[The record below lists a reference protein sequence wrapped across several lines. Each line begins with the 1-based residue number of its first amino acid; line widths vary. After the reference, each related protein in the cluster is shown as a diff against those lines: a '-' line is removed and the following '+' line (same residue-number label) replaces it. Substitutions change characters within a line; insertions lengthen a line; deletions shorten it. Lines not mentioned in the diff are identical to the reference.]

1 MAKTTGERA
10 SQGAPATEERN
21 ESGVEQ
27 SDAASHDYEVVASE
41 EVYTGRVISLRKDTV
56 AMPGG
61 GTSVREV
68 VHHPGAV
75 GIVAIDDQ
83 DRVVMVRQYR
93 HAIGTHL
100 WELPAGLRD
109 VDGEPPVDTARREL
123 AEETQLSAE
132 RWSLLVT
139 QHPSPGFCDELVLLY
154 LAEGLSDA
162 RRPDGFVVE
171 HEELDM
177 TVERVPLAQAV
188 QWVFDGTVRN
198 SLAVIGLLAAAQV
211 RATSPRL
218 RPLDAT

>member
-1 MAKTTGERA
+1 MA
-10 SQGAPATEERN
+10 
-21 ESGVEQ
+21 EQ
-27 SDAASHDYEVVASE
+27 SDTAPHEYEVVASE
-41 EVYTGRVISLRKDTV
+41 EVYAGRVISLRKDTV

-109 VDGEPPVDTARREL
+109 VDSEPPVDTARREL

-162 RRPDGFVVE
+162 PRPDGFVVE

-177 TVERVPLAQAV
+177 TVERVPLAEAV

>member
-1 MAKTTGERA
+1 MSET
-10 SQGAPATEERN
+10 APAPH
-21 ESGVEQ
+21 
-27 SDAASHDYEVVASE
+27 AYEVLASE
-41 EVYTGRVISLRKDTV
+41 EIYRGRIISLRKDTV

-61 GTSVREV
+61 GQSVREV

-83 DRVVMVRQYR
+83 DRVVMLRQYR
-93 HAIGTHL
+93 HPVGDHL

-109 VDGEPPVDTARREL
+109 IDGEPPVETARREL
-123 AEETQLSAE
+123 AEEVQLAAE
-132 RWSLLVT
+132 RWSLLTT
-139 QHPSPGFCDELVLLY
+139 QYPSPGFCDELVLLY

-162 RRPDGFVVE
+162 DLPDGFTAE

-177 TVERVPLAQAV
+177 TVERVPLDQAV

-198 SLAVIGLLAAAQV
+198 SLAVIGLLAAAQL
-211 RATSPRL
+211 RAGSPRL

>member
-1 MAKTTGERA
+1 MPGTDGPRHDYDVL
-10 SQGAPATEERN
+10 ATEEIY
-21 ESGVEQ
+21 
-27 SDAASHDYEVVASE
+27 A
-41 EVYTGRVISLRKDTV
+41 GRVISLRKDTV

-61 GTSVREV
+61 GDSVREV

-75 GIVAIDDQ
+75 GIVAIDDD
-83 DRVVMVRQYR
+83 DRVVMLRQYR
-93 HAIGTHL
+93 HPVRAHL

-109 VDGEPPVDTARREL
+109 VDGEPPVASARREL
-123 AEETQLSAE
+123 AEETQLAAA
-132 RWSLLVT
+132 RWSLLTT

-154 LAEGLSDA
+154 LAEGLTDVS
-162 RRPDGFVVE
+162 RPDGFTVE

-177 TVERVPLAQAV
+177 TVERVPLAEAV
-188 QWVFDGTVRN
+188 QWVFDGKVRN

>member
-1 MAKTTGERA
+1 MTT
-10 SQGAPATEERN
+10 
-21 ESGVEQ
+21 
-27 SDAASHDYEVVASE
+27 SHEYDVVASE
-41 EVYTGRVISLRKDTV
+41 EVYRGRVISLRKDTV

-68 VHHPGAV
+68 VHNPGAV
-75 GIVAIDDQ
+75 GVVAIDDQ

-109 VDGEPPVDTARREL
+109 VDSEPPVDTARREL

-162 RRPDGFVVE
+162 PRPDGFVVE

-177 TVERVPLAQAV
+177 TVERVPLAEAV

-211 RATSPRL
+211 RATAPRL
-218 RPLDAT
+218 RPLDTTG